1 MILLPQ
7 LNAVPVGIKIFT
19 WNAMGNTRKGWTDVR
34 KLFIKGNINGYDIV
48 FLQEVQ
54 WVNEEHFISENYML
68 AKMTKSVNERGKQT
82 NRNICILFDPRRLN
96 CEESLRTDVT
106 HVIMTVMG
114 WSDKDSH
121 RVCIQV
127 FTQQG
132 SGETFVA
139 IGVHAPIDRQ
149 DCHTFCDLLK
159 IAVEKI
165 NEVLALP
172 VLLAGDFNCDIRVW
186 RSPTFLVPEY
196 IIDRSPID
204 FIALKITSD
213 SHLAIENMTMTQYSE
228 MIIPDDARQLHVKA
242 QDKQRKS
249 TSTVDQLIQ
258 KYSQDLYPFYAKLC
272 DGHRP
277 LSAEVKYSTA
287 MSSTM
292 SPEEVAGLVERVK
305 ELEDE
310 NKELKEEDA
319 GLVERVKELE
329 DENKE
334 LKEEV
339 ARNVERVKELEDENK
354 KLKEKVD
361 RLQSKGKNEH
371 KNSKI

>member
-19 WNAMGNTRKGWTDVR
+19 WNVMGSTREGWADVR

-54 WVNEEHFISENYML
+54 WVNEEHFITGNYQL
-68 AKMTKSVNERGKQT
+68 AKMTESINKRGERTK
-82 NRNICILFDPRRLN
+82 RNICILIDPQKLK

-106 HVIMTVMG
+106 RVIMTVMG
-114 WSDKDSH
+114 WSDKYFH
-121 RVCIQV
+121 RVGIQV

-132 SGETFVA
+132 RGETSRFVA

-149 DCHTFCDLLK
+149 DCHTFGELLK

-172 VLLAGDFNCDIRVW
+172 VLLAGDFNCDITAW
-186 RSPTFLVPEY
+186 GSSTFLVPQY
-196 IIDRSPID
+196 PAGRSPID

-228 MIIPDDARQLHVKA
+228 VLIPDAARQLKVKV
-242 QDKQRKS
+242 QNKQS
-249 TSTVDQLIQ
+249 LPMPTVDQLIQ
-258 KYSQDLYPFYAKLC
+258 KYSQNLYTFYVQLC

-277 LSAEVKYSTA
+277 LSAEVKNSNA
-287 MSSTM
+287 M
-292 SPEEVAGLVERVK
+292 SPEEVARHARRVE

-310 NKELKEEDA
+310 NEL
-319 GLVERVKELE
+319 
-329 DENKE
+329 
-334 LKEEV
+334 LKVEV
-339 ARNVERVKELEDENK
+339 ARHAKREKELEDENK
-354 KLKEKVD
+354 KLKKEVTRHAERVKELEDENEMLKKKVD
-361 RLQSKGKNEH
+361 RLASQLKS
-371 KNSKI
+371 

>member
-19 WNAMGNTRKGWTDVR
+19 WNVMGSTREGWTNVR

-54 WVNEEHFISENYML
+54 WVNEEHFISENYTL
-68 AKMTKSVNERGKQT
+68 AKMTKSVNERGEETK
-82 NRNICILFDPRRLN
+82 RNICILIDPQKLK

-106 HVIMTVMG
+106 RVIMTVMG
-114 WSDKDSH
+114 WSDKYFH

-132 SGETFVA
+132 RGETSRFVA

-149 DCHTFCDLLK
+149 DCHTFGELLK

-172 VLLAGDFNCDIRVW
+172 VLLAGDFNCDITAW
-186 RSPTFLVPEY
+186 GSSTFLVPQY
-196 IIDRSPID
+196 PAGRSPID

-228 MIIPDDARQLHVKA
+228 VLIPDAARQLKVKV
-242 QDKQRKS
+242 QNKQS
-249 TSTVDQLIQ
+249 LPMPTVDQLIQ
-258 KYSQDLYPFYAKLC
+258 KYSQNLYTFYVQLC

-277 LSAEVKYSTA
+277 LSAEVTNSNA
-287 MSSTM
+287 M
-292 SPEEVAGLVERVK
+292 SPEEVARHAER
-305 ELEDE
+305 
-310 NKELKEEDA
+310 
-319 GLVERVKELE
+319 G
-329 DENKE
+329 
-334 LKEEV
+334 
-339 ARNVERVKELEDENK
+339 KELEDENK
-354 KLKEKVD
+354 KLKQEVTRHAEREKELEDENKKLKKEVTRHAERVKELEDENEMLKKKVD
-361 RLQSKGKNEH
+361 RLASQLKS
-371 KNSKI
+371 